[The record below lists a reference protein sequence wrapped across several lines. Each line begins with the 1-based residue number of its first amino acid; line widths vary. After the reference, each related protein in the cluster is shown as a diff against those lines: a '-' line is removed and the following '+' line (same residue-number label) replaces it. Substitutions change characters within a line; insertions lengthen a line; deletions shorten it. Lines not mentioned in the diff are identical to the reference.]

1 MSDNHSLP
9 LAELDAHTGA
19 PSASPALSAGPSSLQ
34 ILEVAVKG
42 GVTAENVAV
51 VKELIAMRREEMALQ
66 NKATFN
72 RAFFMLKREIAGME
86 FYADKQAE
94 RKGGGVAYT
103 YCSEAEIS
111 SKLEPVLFKHGFAM
125 MFGQRKDGDS
135 VVAEVTII
143 HEGGHEEKREY
154 SVRTGQVNQMKD
166 ATAVDSG
173 STTSA
178 WRHLVIKLFGLKSR
192 IREDGDARNQGEFID
207 REKVVYIKD
216 LIAQTSSDV
225 GKLLAVAGAKSVEEI
240 TSGSY
245 DVVRRLLE
253 GKLKPRA

>member
-1 MSDNHSLP
+1 MSNALTLLPEDQPPAAP
-9 LAELDAHTGA
+9 LA
-19 PSASPALSAGPSSLQ
+19 PAVPSSFQL
-34 ILEVAVKG
+34 LEAAVKG
-42 GVTAENVAV
+42 GVTVENVAV
-51 VKELIAMRREEMALQ
+51 VNELIKMRREEMALQ

-72 RAFFMLKREIAGME
+72 RAFFMLKKEIAGME

-125 MFGQRKDGDS
+125 MFGQRKEGDS
-135 VVAEVTII
+135 VVAEVTLI
-143 HEGGHEEKREY
+143 HESGHEEKREY

-192 IREDGDARNQGEFID
+192 IREDGDARNQGQFID
-207 REKVVYIKD
+207 AEKVMYIKD
-216 LIAQTSSDV
+216 LIAQTASNTER
-225 GKLLAVAGAKSVEEI
+225 LLLIAGAKCIEEI
-240 TSGSY
+240 TTGSY
-245 DVVRRLLE
+245 DVIRRTLE
-253 GKLKPRA
+253 AKLRK

>member
-1 MSDNHSLP
+1 MSTHTP
-9 LAELDAHTGA
+9 LEPHQQLAIVGD
-19 PSASPALSAGPSSLQ
+19 SASPLARAEPSSIQ
-34 ILEVAVKG
+34 ILEAAVRG

-51 VKELIAMRREEMALQ
+51 VKELIAMRREETALQ
-66 NKATFN
+66 NKANFN
-72 RAFFMLKREIAGME
+72 RAFFALKREIAEMD
-86 FYADKQAE
+86 FYADKQATT
-94 RKGGGVAYT
+94 RSGAPAYS
-103 YCSEAEIS
+103 YCSEEEIS
-111 SKLEPVLFKHGFAM
+111 SKLDPVLFRHGFAM
-125 MFGQRKDGDS
+125 MFGQRQDGDR

-192 IREDGDARNQGEFID
+192 IREEGDVRNQGSFID
-207 REKVVYIKD
+207 REKVEYIKD
-216 LIAQTSSDV
+216 LIAQTSSDTT
-225 GKLLAVAGAKSVEEI
+225 KLLAVAGAKSVEEI
-240 TSGSY
+240 TTGSY
-245 DVVRRLLE
+245 DVIRRMLE

>member
-1 MSDNHSLP
+1 MSTQTPLELAAVDSPQLP
-9 LAELDAHTGA
+9 LVRAE
-19 PSASPALSAGPSSLQ
+19 PSSLQ
-34 ILEVAVKG
+34 ILEAAVNR

-51 VKELIAMRREEMALQ
+51 VKELIAMRREETALQ
-66 NKATFN
+66 NKANFN
-72 RAFFMLKREIAGME
+72 RAFFGLKREIAEMD

-103 YCSEAEIS
+103 YCSEEEIS

-125 MFGQRKDGDS
+125 MFGQRKEGDS

-192 IREDGDARNQGEFID
+192 IREESDARNQGSFID
-207 REKVVYIKD
+207 AGKVEYIND
-216 LIAQTSSDV
+216 LIAQTASDRV
-225 GKLLAVAGAKSVEEI
+225 KLLAVAGAKSVEEI
-240 TSGSY
+240 TTGSY
-245 DVVRRLLE
+245 DVIRRMLE
-253 GKLKPRA
+253 GKMRK